1 MRTRTA
7 IALMLACALPLAA
20 TQATGKG
27 KKVARDYANTIATL
41 QTDMGDIQIKFFYD
55 KAPKHVENFIDLAAS
70 GFYDGTLFHRVIP
83 GFMIQGGDPNTKKP
97 EDPSKPWGTG
107 GNGSNRVKAE
117 FNDTS
122 HKRGIV
128 SMARAADPN
137 SASSQFFIVVKDS
150 TFLDGQYSAF
160 GEVVSGMEVAD
171 KIAAAPR
178 GANDRPNQPIHI
190 KKVLLSQAKRATELG
205 ATLFPPDAAGLEALA
220 RRELGTPAA
229 VEPLVGDVGRRRYF
243 RIHFPDNRSFVG
255 VVYPA
260 DEADS
265 RRRWVAAHTAL
276 GARVRVPRL
285 VADDG
290 AGNQL
295 VEDLGEGDLAARFAA
310 VSAGEPRMAR
320 ARRRHGRGD
329 RRDTRSGAQSSV
341 RRRALPPRARS
352 RASGRLRA
360 LPRTSALSRGAR
372 RARRLGRRARPRDPR
387 TPVGAVSPGL
397 PRRTTSF
404 HPATRSR
411 SSTSRTS
418 GAAPTPTTSPRC
430 SGSARRSP
438 G

>member
-7 IALMLACALPLAA
+7 IALMLACALPLVA

-97 EDPSKPWGTG
+97 ETPATSWGTG
-107 GNGSNRVKAE
+107 GNGSNRIKAE

-137 SASSQFFIVVKDS
+137 SASSQFFVVVKDS

-190 KKVLLSQAKRATELG
+190 KKVLLSQAK
-205 ATLFPPDAAGLEALA
+205 
-220 RRELGTPAA
+220 
-229 VEPLVGDVGRRRYF
+229 
-243 RIHFPDNRSFVG
+243 
-255 VVYPA
+255 
-260 DEADS
+260 
-265 RRRWVAAHTAL
+265 
-276 GARVRVPRL
+276 
-285 VADDG
+285 
-290 AGNQL
+290 
-295 VEDLGEGDLAARFAA
+295 
-310 VSAGEPRMAR
+310 
-320 ARRRHGRGD
+320 
-329 RRDTRSGAQSSV
+329 
-341 RRRALPPRARS
+341 
-352 RASGRLRA
+352 
-360 LPRTSALSRGAR
+360 
-372 RARRLGRRARPRDPR
+372 
-387 TPVGAVSPGL
+387 
-397 PRRTTSF
+397 
-404 HPATRSR
+404 
-411 SSTSRTS
+411 STS
-418 GAAPTPTTSPRC
+418 
-430 SGSARRSP
+430 
-438 G
+438 